1 MLKSE
6 KVYKCFIQDCKHNSR
21 LANRKIYLEAGWRL
35 ELNYNL
41 GQKNCRFFYILAQFL
56 FATSETELDYYPQK
70 VNVRV
75 TSRVAKRLTSWDIRK
90 LGNFKKTP
98 ELLEFDDEY
107 PASHPKAKS

>member
-21 LANRKIYLEAGWRL
+21 LANRKIYLEAGWKL

-75 TSRVAKRLTSWDIRK
+75 TSRVAKQLKTKDLRK
-90 LGNFKKTP
+90 LGNFKKIS
-98 ELLEFDDEY
+98 EVLGSDDKY
-107 PASHPKAKS
+107 PVSHPKAKS